1 MQGFVH
7 DVDYLYFSAFGA
19 SSQKKRAKLQLFF
32 EICKKKQKNIL
43 SPMDFACMHVE
54 DMRLV
59 RSILQDVGEVLAVGV
74 GDEDLSEI
82 GTVDQVDDTL
92 NALTIKLVEDV
103 VEEQDGALV
112 EYAGIAEEERLT
124 ELEGQQESLLLPLA
138 AYTLDR
144 VVAERHLEF
153 VLVDTLG
160 CPT

>member
-1 MQGFVH
+1 MQKNV
-7 DVDYLYFSAFGA
+7 
-19 SSQKKRAKLQLFF
+19 
-32 EICKKKQKNIL
+32 KNIL
-43 SPMDFACMHVE
+43 SPMDFACVYVE

-74 GDEDLSEI
+74 GDEDLSEV

-92 NALTIKLVEDV
+92 NALTIKFVEDV

-112 EYAGIAEEERLT
+112 EYAGIAEEECLT
-124 ELEGQQESLLLPLA
+124 EFERQQESLLLPLA

-153 VLVDTLG
+153 VLVDALG

>member
-1 MQGFVH
+1 
-7 DVDYLYFSAFGA
+7 
-19 SSQKKRAKLQLFF
+19 
-32 EICKKKQKNIL
+32 
-43 SPMDFACMHVE
+43 MDFACVHVE

-82 GTVDQVDDTL
+82 GTIDQVDDTL
-92 NALTIKLVEDV
+92 NAMTIKLVEDV

-112 EYAGIAEEERLT
+112 EYAGIAEEERLA
-124 ELEGQQESLLLPLA
+124 EFERQQESLLLPLA

>member
-1 MQGFVH
+1 MQENVEK
-7 DVDYLYFSAFGA
+7 V
-19 SSQKKRAKLQLFF
+19 
-32 EICKKKQKNIL
+32 L
-43 SPMDFACMHVE
+43 SPVDFSCMYVE

-92 NALTIKLVEDV
+92 NTLTIKLVEDV
-103 VEEQDGALV
+103 VEEQDGTLV
-112 EYAGIAEEERLT
+112 EYAGIAEEECLT

-153 VLVDTLG
+153 VLVDALG

>member
-1 MQGFVH
+1 
-7 DVDYLYFSAFGA
+7 
-19 SSQKKRAKLQLFF
+19 
-32 EICKKKQKNIL
+32 
-43 SPMDFACMHVE
+43 MDFACVHVE

-92 NALTIKLVEDV
+92 NSLTVQFVEDI
-103 VEEQDGALV
+103 VEEQDRALV
-112 EYAGIAEEERLT
+112 EHTSIAEEECLA

>member
-1 MQGFVH
+1 M
-7 DVDYLYFSAFGA
+7 Y
-19 SSQKKRAKLQLFF
+19 
-32 EICKKKQKNIL
+32 
-43 SPMDFACMHVE
+43 VE

-112 EYAGIAEEERLT
+112 EHTSIAEEERLT

-138 AYTLDR
+138 AHTLDR

-153 VLVDTLG
+153 VLVDALG

>member
-1 MQGFVH
+1 
-7 DVDYLYFSAFGA
+7 
-19 SSQKKRAKLQLFF
+19 
-32 EICKKKQKNIL
+32 
-43 SPMDFACMHVE
+43 MDFACVHVE

-59 RSILQDVGEVLAVGV
+59 RSILQDMGEVLAVGV

-92 NALTIKLVEDV
+92 NTLTIKFVEDV

-124 ELEGQQESLLLPLA
+124 EFERQQESLLLPLA
-138 AYTLDR
+138 TYPLDGIC
-144 VVAERHLEF
+144 AERHLEF
-153 VLVDTLG
+153 VLVDALG

>member
-1 MQGFVH
+1 M
-7 DVDYLYFSAFGA
+7 L
-19 SSQKKRAKLQLFF
+19 KKF
-32 EICKKKQKNIL
+32 L
-43 SPMDFACMHVE
+43 SPVDFSCVYVE

-92 NALTIKLVEDV
+92 NALTIKFVEDV

-112 EYAGIAEEERLT
+112 EYAGIAEEECLT

-138 AYTLDR
+138 AYTFDR

-153 VLVDTLG
+153 VLVDALG

>member
-1 MQGFVH
+1 MQENVEK
-7 DVDYLYFSAFGA
+7 V
-19 SSQKKRAKLQLFF
+19 
-32 EICKKKQKNIL
+32 L
-43 SPMDFACMHVE
+43 SPVDFSCMYVE

-82 GTVDQVDDTL
+82 GTVDQVDDTF
-92 NALTIKLVEDV
+92 NTLTIKLVEDV

-112 EYAGIAEEERLT
+112 EYAGIAEEECLT

>member
-1 MQGFVH
+1 MQENVEK
-7 DVDYLYFSAFGA
+7 V
-19 SSQKKRAKLQLFF
+19 
-32 EICKKKQKNIL
+32 L
-43 SPMDFACMHVE
+43 SPVDFACVHVE

-59 RSILQDVGEVLAVGV
+59 RSILQDVGEVLAVGI

-92 NALTIKLVEDV
+92 NALTIKFVEDV
-103 VEEQDGALV
+103 VKEQDGLLV
-112 EYAGIAEEERLT
+112 EYAGIAEEECLSEFER
-124 ELEGQQESLLLPLA
+124 QQESLLLPLA

>member
-1 MQGFVH
+1 
-7 DVDYLYFSAFGA
+7 
-19 SSQKKRAKLQLFF
+19 
-32 EICKKKQKNIL
+32 
-43 SPMDFACMHVE
+43 MDFACVYVE

-82 GTVDQVDDTL
+82 GTIDQVDDTL

-112 EYAGIAEEERLT
+112 EHTSIAEEECLAEFER
-124 ELEGQQESLLLPLA
+124 QQESLLLPLA

-144 VVAERHLEF
+144 VVAERHLQF
-153 VLVDTLG
+153 VLVDAL
-160 CPT
+160 

>member
-1 MQGFVH
+1 
-7 DVDYLYFSAFGA
+7 
-19 SSQKKRAKLQLFF
+19 
-32 EICKKKQKNIL
+32 
-43 SPMDFACMHVE
+43 MDFACVHVE

-112 EYAGIAEEERLT
+112 EYAGIAEEERLA
-124 ELEGQQESLLLPLA
+124 EFEGQ
-138 AYTLDR
+138 
-144 VVAERHLEF
+144 
-153 VLVDTLG
+153 
-160 CPT
+160 

>member
-1 MQGFVH
+1 
-7 DVDYLYFSAFGA
+7 
-19 SSQKKRAKLQLFF
+19 
-32 EICKKKQKNIL
+32 
-43 SPMDFACMHVE
+43 MDFACVHVE

-92 NALTIKLVEDV
+92 NTLTIKLVEDV
-103 VEEQDGALV
+103 VEEQDGLLV
-112 EYAGIAEEERLT
+112 EYAGIAEEECLT

-153 VLVDTLG
+153 VLVDALG